1 MKQRIDNYVNLWY
14 NSTVIQNLKK
24 GGRTMSNFTVKAE
37 LENGIFL
44 MTPNN
49 YGKYEDT
56 GCKEQCDEYCDGHCE
71 GRCAGQCQGHC
82 KE

>member
-1 MKQRIDNYVNLWY
+1 
-14 NSTVIQNLKK
+14 
-24 GGRTMSNFTVKAE
+24 MSNFTVKAE